1 MDKVIG
7 LIFGM
12 SIVGVLFWFVY
23 VDIKKDLTVV
33 DTKVELLDGTI
44 YNCIEATSY
53 SSGMTHMRLKNKNI
67 IIPSKRIKI
76 IERIK

>member
-33 DTKVELLDGTI
+33 DTRVELVDGTI
-44 YNCIEATSY
+44 YDCIEATSY
-53 SSGMTHMRLKNKNI
+53 KSGMTHMRLKSKSI
-67 IIPSKRIKI
+67 IIPSNRIKI
-76 IERIK
+76 IERIR

>member
-12 SIVGVLFWFVY
+12 SIVVCLFWFVY

-53 SSGMTHMRLKNKNI
+53 KSGMTHLRLKKKNI
-67 IIPSKRIKI
+67 IIPSNRIKI
-76 IERIK
+76 IERIR

>member
-33 DTKVELLDGTI
+33 DTKVELFDGTI
-44 YNCIEATSY
+44 YDCIEATSY
-53 SSGMTHMRLKNKNI
+53 RSGMTHMRLKNKNI
-67 IIPSKRIKI
+67 IIPSNRIKI
-76 IERIK
+76 IERIR

>member
-12 SIVGVLFWFVY
+12 SIVGCLFWFLY

-33 DTKVELLDGTI
+33 DTRVELVDGTI
-44 YNCIEATSY
+44 YNCIEAISY
-53 SSGMTHMRLKNKNI
+53 NSGMTYMRLKKKNI

>member
-12 SIVGVLFWFVY
+12 SIVVCLFWFVY

-44 YNCIEATSY
+44 YNCIEAASY
-53 SSGMTHMRLKNKNI
+53 KSGMTHMRLKNKNI
-67 IIPSKRIKI
+67 IIPSNRIKI
-76 IERIK
+76 IERIR

>member
-12 SIVGVLFWFVY
+12 SIVVVLFWFVY

-33 DTKVELLDGTI
+33 DTKVELVDGTI
-44 YNCIEATSY
+44 YDCIEATSY
-53 SSGMTHMRLKNKNI
+53 KSGMTHMRLKNKNI
-67 IIPSKRIKI
+67 IIPSNQIKI
-76 IERIK
+76 IERIR